1 MSSIFS
7 IIRIAAVVGL
17 SAIKVV
23 STCLKFKEAKEQG
36 LINPV
41 FMRTNNS
48 TPATNPMMNNMTA
61 NGSMNMN
68 QCNYS
73 TEPIWHDCT
82 NTNYVNSRRNMVNTT
97 TSMMYNQP
105 MQNNMFTSY
114 PQQPT
119 TSCAYSNNMVNN
131 YQPYN
136 DPTSRRWNSNPY
148 VNMYQ
153 YQPQPVQQYPQYQP
167 RYQQYPQ
174 YQYQQQRPYNEQT
187 WSNKT
192 YGELEEEYRRR
203 QGLTGMWQNNR
214 PQQYPQ
220 YQNMRGVQQQRP
232 YNEQTWSNKT
242 YGELEEEMRQYN
254 ECVRR
259 MNQSR
264 RANMRYGNLNQAFM
278 KNIPRDNRSGVVP
291 MFYTDDGV
299 PLFGPVPA

>member
-119 TSCAYSNNMVNN
+119 TSYAYSNNMVNN

-148 VNMYQ
+148 VNTYQ
-153 YQPQPVQQYPQYQP
+153 YRPQPVQQYPQYQP

-174 YQYQQQRPYNEQT
+174 YQY
-187 WSNKT
+187 
-192 YGELEEEYRRR
+192 
-203 QGLTGMWQNNR
+203 
-214 PQQYPQ
+214 
-220 YQNMRGVQQQRP
+220 QQQRP

-264 RANMRYGNLNQAFM
+264 RANMRYGNLNQASM
-278 KNIPRDNRSGVVP
+278 RNIPHGNRSGVVP